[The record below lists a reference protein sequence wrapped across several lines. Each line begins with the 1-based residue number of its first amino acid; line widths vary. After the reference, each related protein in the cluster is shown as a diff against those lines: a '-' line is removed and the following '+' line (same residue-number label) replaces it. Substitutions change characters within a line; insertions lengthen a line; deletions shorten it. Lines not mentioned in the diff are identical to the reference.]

1 MRDTSSRLGSVLVQK
16 SVEHITSLDVF
27 YEEECE
33 SRCIG
38 EVLERY
44 RGEDAGDLKR
54 RELEL
59 VENWTC
65 LSDPREDFSRSVPK
79 IVMGE
84 KSWKAWKSNQN
95 VVMDEELVQNVVMD
109 EEWRRNGVMC
119 AQIREELC
127 DGCQN

>member
-1 MRDTSSRLGSVLVQK
+1 MKNKRKNGGRRYDPFVALEHLVRDDTSSRLGSVHVQK

-33 SRCIG
+33 SRCSG

-54 RELEL
+54 SELEL

-65 LSDPREDFSRSVPK
+65 LNDPREDFF
-79 IVMGE
+79 
-84 KSWKAWKSNQN
+84 
-95 VVMDEELVQNVVMD
+95 
-109 EEWRRNGVMC
+109 
-119 AQIREELC
+119 
-127 DGCQN
+127 